1 MEDSGGASGGASST
15 SAAGG
20 DASACVGASGAA
32 PAAPPAIVDEKYW
45 ALLLGDTRR
54 RGGAQEHLVRY
65 LSEACRR
72 YFGATAWVPEG
83 RLRLLGPAPLPR
95 EVAGAPLPPA
105 LAALMPAP
113 APPPEDAAAKG
124 KRRRPGG
131 EERVGG
137 GGGSEE
143 GEGSARAAPRTRRA
157 GARAG
162 EDEPEFERV
171 LVLWRT
177 RKGGNE
183 LWPARVISAPKEE
196 GGKTVV
202 KVRWEG
208 DNWEPSWVS
217 VGTLTYPDGKK

>member
-1 MEDSGGASGGASST
+1 
-15 SAAGG
+15 
-20 DASACVGASGAA
+20 
-32 PAAPPAIVDEKYW
+32 
-45 ALLLGDTRR
+45 
-54 RGGAQEHLVRY
+54 
-65 LSEACRR
+65 
-72 YFGATAWVPEG
+72 
-83 RLRLLGPAPLPR
+83 
-95 EVAGAPLPPA
+95 
-105 LAALMPAP
+105 MPAP

-162 EDEPEFERV
+162 EDDEPEFERV